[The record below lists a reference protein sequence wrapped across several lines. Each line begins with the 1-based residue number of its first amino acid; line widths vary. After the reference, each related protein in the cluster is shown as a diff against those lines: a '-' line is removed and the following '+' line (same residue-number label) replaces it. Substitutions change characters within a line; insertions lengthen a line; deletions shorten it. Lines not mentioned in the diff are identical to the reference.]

1 MNTLDLEMS
10 TKVNELQER
19 MMMLM
24 ALLKTKGR
32 MMKMVMV
39 KRMIKTLVRMMLS
52 GRRKGR
58 W

>member
-32 MMKMVMV
+32 MMKMVYV
-39 KRMIKTLVRMMLS
+39 LPVCYLV
-52 GRRKGR
+52 GD
-58 W
+58 

>member
-1 MNTLDLEMS
+1 MS